1 MEEKDS
7 IEGYM
12 REYNSSALYNS
23 LISWA
28 MGLPYARETLDMAFS
43 LLDRAILE
51 DFQSDFL

>member
-1 MEEKDS
+1 MEEKDL

-28 MGLPYARETLDMAFS
+28 MGLPYARERK
-43 LLDRAILE
+43 RA
-51 DFQSDFL
+51 